1 MTSRRQGQPTDA
13 QSSSTSSGV
22 TSSSNTGVSGSA
34 SDPAIEMSS
43 GGGSSSGG
51 VGGAGAGGSG
61 SSGSAGKKRLAT
73 LNGIPTSVDDKT
85 TDFLCPICFDIITEA
100 YITRCGHTFCHQ
112 CIARSIDV
120 AKKCPKCNYP
130 LASHEHIVPNFLL
143 NELITKHRLKVGG
156 GGVGGG
162 LLHRHKAS
170 LPGESSPQSH
180 SGGGGIGGGGD
191 ATAGGEGDTLKH
203 FLATES
209 KKLSLSDVNVMLEI
223 LTQRKMLLE
232 AESCAAQNRLLHE
245 FLKHL
250 LKQKEQQQLQIANEI
265 ALISSDLLDVE
276 KVLKEVQSSCP
287 TVAEVEQS
295 VRDEQDENVV
305 AIKRE
310 IIQIIDTI
318 DNITV
323 PSNRSLVDDTCSN
336 VSEAYEG
343 FNLHPR
349 RGHGGG
355 GAGGVG
361 VAGCSGSIGSHS
373 STSSSFLARK
383 QRMYQHFDDFVQCY
397 FAARSEDL
405 YFGKDRSI
413 SSDSLVGD
421 RTTASSTSIGGGV
434 SLSSRTPVGETPATA
449 AVGAAPAVGTSNTTS
464 SRSTLDTTRSSGR
477 SSLDTFRESL
487 IKFSKYSALRPLATL
502 NYSND
507 SNYASTIVS
516 SIEFDKDSEYF
527 AIAGVTKRIKIF
539 DYYTAIRD
547 AAVDINYPIN
557 EMTCNS
563 KISCVIWNSYFK
575 QVLAS
580 SDYEGI
586 VTIWDVLTRTRTKT
600 FEEHD
605 KRCWCVDFN
614 EVDTRLLASG
624 SDDARVKLWSLNVDH
639 SVATIEARANVCCVK
654 FNPKSSCHLAF
665 GTADHG
671 VNYYDLRNLK
681 QPLCQFKG
689 HRKAVSYVKFLNTDE
704 LVSASTDGQLKLWN
718 INSPPF
724 CLRSFTGHINE
735 KNFAGLATN
744 SDYLACGSEDN
755 SLCVYYKGLS
765 KQLFNL
771 KFSNNS
777 STSGGGGSG
786 GGGSGSG
793 GTGSGGTGSGRG
805 RGLSSSDMERSS
817 TEGNEFVSAV
827 CWRKQSNIIIAGNSE
842 GVIKILEI
850 V

>member
-1 MTSRRQGQPTDA
+1 
-13 QSSSTSSGV
+13 
-22 TSSSNTGVSGSA
+22 
-34 SDPAIEMSS
+34 MSS
-43 GGGSSSGG
+43 GTGGGASSSSAGGGGPGIGAGSSS
-51 VGGAGAGGSG
+51 SG
-61 SSGSAGKKRLAT
+61 SSSGKKRLAT

-85 TDFLCPICFDIITEA
+85 NDFLCPICFDIINEA

-143 NELITKHRLKVGG
+143 NELITKHRLKG
-156 GGVGGG
+156 GGVGGGGG
-162 LLHRHKAS
+162 LLHRHKS
-170 LPGESSPQSH
+170 LPGEHSPH
-180 SGGGGIGGGGD
+180 GGTGGGVCGGGD

-223 LTQRKMLLE
+223 LTQRKTLLE

-265 ALISSDLLDVE
+265 ALIRNDLLDVE
-276 KVLKEVQSSCP
+276 KVLKDVQSSCP

-295 VRDEQDENVV
+295 VRDEKDENVV

-318 DNITV
+318 DNIAV
-323 PSNRSLVDDTCSN
+323 PSNRSLIDDTCSN
-336 VSEAYEG
+336 MTESYEG
-343 FNLHPR
+343 FNLHGTR
-349 RGHGGG
+349 RGQGGSLSG
-355 GAGGVG
+355 G
-361 VAGCSGSIGSHS
+361 SLT
-373 STSSSFLARK
+373 STPSAFMARK

-405 YFGKDRSI
+405 YFGKDRSC
-413 SSDSLVGD
+413 SSDSLGVGE
-421 RTTASSTSIGGGV
+421 RSTSSGASIGTGIGGGG
-434 SLSSRTPVGETPATA
+434 SLNSDRLVGGIQP
-449 AVGAAPAVGTSNTTS
+449 GAATSNAS
-464 SRSTLDTTRSSGR
+464 SQSNLDTTRSSGR

-507 SNYASTIVS
+507 SNYVSTIVS

-665 GTADHG
+665 GTADHC

-681 QPLCQFKG
+681 QPLCLFKG

-704 LVSASTDGQLKLWN
+704 IVSASTDGQLKLWN

-744 SDYLACGSEDN
+744 NDYLACGSEDN

-771 KFSNNS
+771 KFSSGS
-777 STSGGGGSG
+777 SGNGGSA
-786 GGGSGSG
+786 SAA
-793 GTGSGGTGSGRG
+793 GTGSSSGIG
-805 RGLSSSDMERSS
+805 NSSSRTSGLQSTDMERSNS
-817 TEGNEFVSAV
+817 EGNEFVSAV

>member
-1 MTSRRQGQPTDA
+1 MTGRRQGHPDA

-22 TSSSNTGVSGSA
+22 TSSNTGGGLFVSA
-34 SDPAIEMSS
+34 SVSDPGIAMSS
-43 GGGSSSGG
+43 GGGSSSG
-51 VGGAGAGGSG
+51 VGGGGGLGGSG
-61 SSGSAGKKRLAT
+61 SSSGSSSKKRLAT
-73 LNGIPTSVDDKT
+73 LNGIPASVDDKT

-100 YITRCGHTFCHQ
+100 HITRCGHTFCHQ

-143 NELITKHRLKVGG
+143 NELITKHRLKG

-162 LLHRHKAS
+162 LPYRHKAS
-170 LPGESSPQSH
+170 LPGESSPQWH
-180 SGGGGIGGGGD
+180 SGGGGGD

-265 ALISSDLLDVE
+265 ALIRTDLLDVE

-295 VRDEQDENVV
+295 VRDEKDENVV

-318 DNITV
+318 DNIAV

-343 FNLHPR
+343 FNMHPR
-349 RGHGGG
+349 GP
-355 GAGGVG
+355 AGDVG
-361 VAGCSGSIGSHS
+361 VAGGSGSVESHS
-373 STSSSFLARK
+373 SSSSSFLARK
-383 QRMYQHFDDFVQCY
+383 QRMYQHFDDFVECY
-397 FAARSEDL
+397 FAARTEDL

-413 SSDSLVGD
+413 SSDSLVGE
-421 RTTASSTSIGGGV
+421 RTTASSTSIGTADTGGGGGV
-434 SLSSRTPVGETPATA
+434 GGTSSSSRTPIGSTTGAGGPGVPLSNAT
-449 AVGAAPAVGTSNTTS
+449 
-464 SRSTLDTTRSSGR
+464 SRTTLDSTRSSGR

-718 INSPPF
+718 TNSPPF

-771 KFSNNS
+771 KFSSNS
-777 STSGGGGSG
+777 STSGVGAGS
-786 GGGSGSG
+786 SSSG

-817 TEGNEFVSAV
+817 GEGNEFVSAV

>member
-1 MTSRRQGQPTDA
+1 
-13 QSSSTSSGV
+13 
-22 TSSSNTGVSGSA
+22 
-34 SDPAIEMSS
+34 MSS
-43 GGGSSSGG
+43 GTVGGGGGGAGSSSSAGGGPGGAGSSSG
-51 VGGAGAGGSG
+51 
-61 SSGSAGKKRLAT
+61 SSSSNSNTNNKKRLAT

-85 TDFLCPICFDIITEA
+85 NDFLCPICFDIINEA

-143 NELITKHRLKVGG
+143 NELITKHRLKGG
-156 GGVGGG
+156 GGGGGGG
-162 LLHRHKAS
+162 LLHRHKS
-170 LPGESSPQSH
+170 SQPGDNSPQFH
-180 SGGGGIGGGGD
+180 TGGACGGGD
-191 ATAGGEGDTLKH
+191 ANAGGEGDTLKH

-223 LTQRKMLLE
+223 LTQRKTLLE

-265 ALISSDLLDVE
+265 ALIRSDLLDVE
-276 KVLKEVQSSCP
+276 KVLKDVQSSCP

-295 VRDEQDENVV
+295 VRDEKDEHVV

-336 VSEAYEG
+336 VTESYEG
-343 FNLHPR
+343 FNLHGAR
-349 RGHGGG
+349 RGGHGGSISG
-355 GAGGVG
+355 G
-361 VAGCSGSIGSHS
+361 SLS
-373 STSSSFLARK
+373 SNPSSFLARK

-405 YFGKDRSI
+405 YFGKDRSC
-413 SSDSLVGD
+413 SSDSLGVGE
-421 RTTASSTSIGGGV
+421 RSTSSGASIGTGTGIGGG
-434 SLSSRTPVGETPATA
+434 SLSSDRLMGGGVHPSA
-449 AVGAAPAVGTSNTTS
+449 AAAAAPSNAS
-464 SRSTLDTTRSSGR
+464 SQSNLDTTRSSGR

-507 SNYASTIVS
+507 SNYVSTIVS

-665 GTADHG
+665 GTADHC

-681 QPLCQFKG
+681 QPLCLFKG

-704 LVSASTDGQLKLWN
+704 IVSASTDGQLKLWN

-744 SDYLACGSEDN
+744 NDYLACGSEDN

-771 KFSNNS
+771 KFSSS
-777 STSGGGGSG
+777 STSGSGGAGGS
-786 GGGSGSG
+786 SAA
-793 GTGSGGTGSGRG
+793 GTGSSSGIG
-805 RGLSSSDMERSS
+805 NSSSRTSGLQSTDMERSNS
-817 TEGNEFVSAV
+817 EGNEFVSAV

>member
-1 MTSRRQGQPTDA
+1 GASGIGA
-13 QSSSTSSGV
+13 AGSSSS
-22 TSSSNTGVSGSA
+22 
-34 SDPAIEMSS
+34 
-43 GGGSSSGG
+43 GGSSSN
-51 VGGAGAGGSG
+51 
-61 SSGSAGKKRLAT
+61 SSSKKRLAT

-85 TDFLCPICFDIITEA
+85 NDFLCPICFDIINEA

-143 NELITKHRLKVGG
+143 NELITKHRLKAGVGG
-156 GGVGGG
+156 GGGGGGGGG
-162 LLHRHKAS
+162 LLHRHKS
-170 LPGESSPQSH
+170 LPGENSPQLH
-180 SGGGGIGGGGD
+180 AGGVCGGGGD
-191 ATAGGEGDTLKH
+191 AIAGGEGDTLKH

-223 LTQRKMLLE
+223 LTQRKTLLE

-265 ALISSDLLDVE
+265 ALIRNDLLDVE

-295 VRDEQDENVV
+295 VRDEKDENVV

-318 DNITV
+318 DNIAV
-323 PSNRSLVDDTCSN
+323 PSNRSLIDETCSN
-336 VSEAYEG
+336 ASESYEG
-343 FNLHPR
+343 FNLHGAR
-349 RGHGGG
+349 RGPGSIAGGG
-355 GAGGVG
+355 
-361 VAGCSGSIGSHS
+361 SLS
-373 STSSSFLARK
+373 STPSSFLARK

-405 YFGKDRSI
+405 YFGKDRSC
-413 SSDSLVGD
+413 SSDSLGVGE
-421 RTTASSTSIGGGV
+421 RSTSSGASIGTGTGLGVGGGLGG
-434 SLSSRTPVGETPATA
+434 SLSSDRLM
-449 AVGAAPAVGTSNTTS
+449 GAATSNAS
-464 SRSTLDTTRSSGR
+464 SSQSNLDNNTRSSSGR

-507 SNYASTIVS
+507 SNYVSTIVS

-586 VTIWDVLTRTRTKT
+586 VTIWDVQTRTRTKT

-665 GTADHG
+665 GTADHC

-681 QPLCQFKG
+681 QPLCLFKG

-704 LVSASTDGQLKLWN
+704 IVSASTDGQLKLWN

-744 SDYLACGSEDN
+744 NDYLACGSEDN

-771 KFSNNS
+771 KFS
-777 STSGGGGSG
+777 STSGSSGGGSG
-786 GGGSGSG
+786 GGG
-793 GTGSGGTGSGRG
+793 TGS
-805 RGLSSSDMERSS
+805 
-817 TEGNEFVSAV
+817 A
-827 CWRKQSNIIIAGNSE
+827 
-842 GVIKILEI
+842 
-850 V
+850 

>member
-1 MTSRRQGQPTDA
+1 
-13 QSSSTSSGV
+13 
-22 TSSSNTGVSGSA
+22 
-34 SDPAIEMSS
+34 MSS
-43 GGGSSSGG
+43 GTGGGASSSSAGGGGAGIGAGSISSGSSS
-51 VGGAGAGGSG
+51 
-61 SSGSAGKKRLAT
+61 GKKRLAT
-73 LNGIPTSVDDKT
+73 LNGIPTTVDDKT
-85 TDFLCPICFDIITEA
+85 NDFLCPICFDIINEA

-143 NELITKHRLKVGG
+143 NELITKHRLKG
-156 GGVGGG
+156 GGVGVSGG
-162 LLHRHKAS
+162 LLHRHNKS
-170 LPGESSPQSH
+170 LPGEHSPQLH
-180 SGGGGIGGGGD
+180 AGGGACGGGD
-191 ATAGGEGDTLKH
+191 ANAGGEGDTLKH

-223 LTQRKMLLE
+223 LTQRKTLLE

-265 ALISSDLLDVE
+265 ALIRNDLLDVE
-276 KVLKEVQSSCP
+276 KVLKDVQSSCP

-295 VRDEQDENVV
+295 VRDEKDENVV

-318 DNITV
+318 DNIAV
-323 PSNRSLVDDTCSN
+323 PSNRSLVDDTCST
-336 VSEAYEG
+336 VSESYEG
-343 FNLHPR
+343 FNLHGTR
-349 RGHGGG
+349 RGQVGSALGG
-355 GAGGVG
+355 
-361 VAGCSGSIGSHS
+361 SLS
-373 STSSSFLARK
+373 STPSSFLARK

-405 YFGKDRSI
+405 YFGKDRSC
-413 SSDSLVGD
+413 SSDSLGVGE
-421 RTTASSTSIGGGV
+421 RSTSSGASIGTGGGGGGG
-434 SLSSRTPVGETPATA
+434 SLSSDRLMGSGVQPAA
-449 AVGAAPAVGTSNTTS
+449 TSNAS
-464 SRSTLDTTRSSGR
+464 SQSNLDNTRSSGR

-507 SNYASTIVS
+507 SNYVSTIVS

-665 GTADHG
+665 GTADHC

-681 QPLCQFKG
+681 QPLCLFKG

-704 LVSASTDGQLKLWN
+704 IVSASTDGQLKLWN

-744 SDYLACGSEDN
+744 NDYLACGSEDN

-771 KFSNNS
+771 KFSS
-777 STSGGGGSG
+777 SSGSG
-786 GGGSGSG
+786 NGGSGSTV
-793 GTGSGGTGSGRG
+793 GTGGG
-805 RGLSSSDMERSS
+805 SSSGIGNSSSRTSGLQSTDMERSNS
-817 TEGNEFVSAV
+817 EGNEFVSAV

>member
-1 MTSRRQGQPTDA
+1 
-13 QSSSTSSGV
+13 
-22 TSSSNTGVSGSA
+22 
-34 SDPAIEMSS
+34 MSS
-43 GGGSSSGG
+43 GTGGGASSSAGG
-51 VGGAGAGGSG
+51 GGGAGAGSSSSG
-61 SSGSAGKKRLAT
+61 SSSSKKRLTT

-85 TDFLCPICFDIITEA
+85 NDFLCPICFDIISEA

-143 NELITKHRLKVGG
+143 NELITKHRMKSGG
-156 GGVGGG
+156 AGGG
-162 LLHRHKAS
+162 LLHRHKS
-170 LPGESSPQSH
+170 LPGDNSPQLH
-180 SGGGGIGGGGD
+180 SGGASGGGD
-191 ATAGGEGDTLKH
+191 AGGEGDTLKH

-223 LTQRKMLLE
+223 LTQRKTLLE

-265 ALISSDLLDVE
+265 SLIRSDLVDVE
-276 KVLKEVQSSCP
+276 KVLKDVQKSCP

-295 VRDEQDENVV
+295 VRDEKDENVV

-318 DNITV
+318 DNIAV
-323 PSNRSLVDDTCSN
+323 PSNRSLIDDTCSN
-336 VSEAYEG
+336 MTESYEG
-343 FNLHPR
+343 FNLHGPR
-349 RGHGGG
+349 RGH
-355 GAGGVG
+355 AGE
-361 VAGCSGSIGSHS
+361 SGSGGSMS

-405 YFGKDRSI
+405 YFAKDRSC
-413 SSDSLVGD
+413 SSDSLGVGE
-421 RTTASSTSIGGGV
+421 RSTSSGASIGTGTAGAGGV
-434 SLSSRTPVGETPATA
+434 SLSSSRATGPAPMAT
-449 AVGAAPAVGTSNTTS
+449 TSNAS
-464 SRSTLDTTRSSGR
+464 SQSTLDTTRSSGR

-507 SNYASTIVS
+507 TNYVSTIVS

-665 GTADHG
+665 GTADHC

-681 QPLCQFKG
+681 QPLCLFKG
-689 HRKAVSYVKFLNTDE
+689 HRKAVSYVKFLNTE
-704 LVSASTDGQLKLWN
+704 EIVSASTDGQLKLWN

-771 KFSNNS
+771 KFSSSNS
-777 STSGGGGSG
+777 GANGTGSSSASGSGGGGGGSG
-786 GGGSGSG
+786 IG
-793 GTGSGGTGSGRG
+793 
-805 RGLSSSDMERSS
+805 SSSSRTSGLLSADMERSNS
-817 TEGNEFVSAV
+817 EGNEFVSAV

>member
-1 MTSRRQGQPTDA
+1 
-13 QSSSTSSGV
+13 
-22 TSSSNTGVSGSA
+22 
-34 SDPAIEMSS
+34 MSS
-43 GGGSSSGG
+43 GTAGGASSSSAGGGAGGAGSSSG
-51 VGGAGAGGSG
+51 
-61 SSGSAGKKRLAT
+61 SSSSNSNHKKRLAT

-85 TDFLCPICFDIITEA
+85 NDFLCPICFDIINEA

-143 NELITKHRLKVGG
+143 NELITKHRLKGGGSGSGG
-156 GGVGGG
+156 GGGGGG
-162 LLHRHKAS
+162 LLHRHKSS
-170 LPGESSPQSH
+170 LLGENSPQLH
-180 SGGGGIGGGGD
+180 TGGACGGGD
-191 ATAGGEGDTLKH
+191 ANAGGEGDTLKH

-223 LTQRKMLLE
+223 LTQRKTLLE

-265 ALISSDLLDVE
+265 ALIRSDLLDVE
-276 KVLKEVQSSCP
+276 KVLKDVQSSCP

-295 VRDEQDENVV
+295 VRDEKDENVV

-323 PSNRSLVDDTCSN
+323 PSNRSLIDDTSSN
-336 VSEAYEG
+336 VTESYEG
-343 FNLHPR
+343 FNLHGPR

-355 GAGGVG
+355 GSVSGGSL
-361 VAGCSGSIGSHS
+361 A
-373 STSSSFLARK
+373 STPSSFLARK

-405 YFGKDRSI
+405 YFGKDRSC
-413 SSDSLVGD
+413 SSDSLGVGE
-421 RTTASSTSIGGGV
+421 RSTSSGASLGTGTGIGGG
-434 SLSSRTPVGETPATA
+434 SLSSDRLMGGVHPAA
-449 AVGAAPAVGTSNTTS
+449 ASNAS
-464 SRSTLDTTRSSGR
+464 SQSNLDTTRSSGR

-507 SNYASTIVS
+507 SNYVSTIVS

-665 GTADHG
+665 GTADHC

-681 QPLCQFKG
+681 QPLCLFKG

-704 LVSASTDGQLKLWN
+704 IVSASTDGQLKLWN

-744 SDYLACGSEDN
+744 NDYLACGSEDN

-771 KFSNNS
+771 KFSS
-777 STSGGGGSG
+777 SNT
-786 GGGSGSG
+786 SGSG
-793 GTGSGGTGSGRG
+793 GTGGGSAAGTGSSSGIG
-805 RGLSSSDMERSS
+805 NSSSRTSGLQSTDMERSS
-817 TEGNEFVSAV
+817 SEGNEFVSAV

>member
-1 MTSRRQGQPTDA
+1 
-13 QSSSTSSGV
+13 
-22 TSSSNTGVSGSA
+22 
-34 SDPAIEMSS
+34 MSS
-43 GGGSSSGG
+43 GTAGGGASSSSGG
-51 VGGAGAGGSG
+51 PGGGAGTSSG
-61 SSGSAGKKRLAT
+61 SSSSSSNHKKRLAT

-85 TDFLCPICFDIITEA
+85 NDFLCPICFDIINEA

-130 LASHEHIVPNFLL
+130 LASHDSIVPNFLL
-143 NELITKHRLKVGG
+143 NELIAKHRLKGG
-156 GGVGGG
+156 AGGG
-162 LLHRHKAS
+162 LLHRHKPS
-170 LPGESSPQSH
+170 LPGEHSPH
-180 SGGGGIGGGGD
+180 AGGGACGGGD
-191 ATAGGEGDTLKH
+191 ANVGGEGDTLKH

-223 LTQRKMLLE
+223 LTQRKTLLE

-265 ALISSDLLDVE
+265 ALIRNDLLDVE

-295 VRDEQDENVV
+295 VRDEKDENVV

-323 PSNRSLVDDTCSN
+323 PSNRSLIDDTCSN
-336 VSEAYEG
+336 VTDSYEG
-343 FNLHPR
+343 FNMHGPR
-349 RGHGGG
+349 RGGHAGGG
-355 GAGGVG
+355 SISGVSL
-361 VAGCSGSIGSHS
+361 A
-373 STSSSFLARK
+373 STPSSFLARK

-405 YFGKDRSI
+405 YFGKDRSC
-413 SSDSLVGD
+413 SSDSLGVGE
-421 RTTASSTSIGGGV
+421 RSTSSGASLGTGTGIGGG
-434 SLSSRTPVGETPATA
+434 SLSSDRLMGGMHPGATSA
-449 AVGAAPAVGTSNTTS
+449 TS
-464 SRSTLDTTRSSGR
+464 SQSNLDTTRSSGR

-516 SIEFDKDSEYF
+516 SIEFDKDNEYF

-563 KISCVIWNSYFK
+563 KISCVVWHSYFK

-586 VTIWDVLTRTRTKT
+586 VTIWDVMTRTRTKT

-614 EVDTRLLASG
+614 EIDTRLLASG

-639 SVATIEARANVCCVK
+639 SVSTIEARANVCCVK

-665 GTADHG
+665 GTADHC

-681 QPLCQFKG
+681 QPLCVFKG

-704 LVSASTDGQLKLWN
+704 IVSASTDGQLKLWN

-744 SDYLACGSEDN
+744 NDYLACGSEDN

-771 KFSNNS
+771 KFSNNAS
-777 STSGGGGSG
+777 GTGGGA
-786 GGGSGSG
+786 GGSSAA
-793 GTGSGGTGSGRG
+793 GTGSSSGIGNSSSRTS
-805 RGLSSSDMERSS
+805 GLQTSDMERSS
-817 TEGNEFVSAV
+817 SEGNEFVSAV

>member
-1 MTSRRQGQPTDA
+1 MTTRRHQHQPSNA
-13 QSSSTSSGV
+13 QSSSSSSGV
-22 TSSSNTGVSGSA
+22 TSATGGSD
-34 SDPAIEMSS
+34 SIMSS
-43 GGGSSSGG
+43 GGGTGGGAGGGSSSGG
-51 VGGAGAGGSG
+51 SSSGAGNS
-61 SSGSAGKKRLAT
+61 KKRLAT
-73 LNGIPTSVDDKT
+73 LNGIPSSADDKAS
-85 TDFLCPICFDIITEA
+85 DFLCPICFDIINEA
-100 YITRCGHTFCHQ
+100 HITRCGHTFCHQ
-112 CIARSIDV
+112 CISRSIDV
-120 AKKCPKCNYP
+120 TKKCPKCNSP
-130 LASHEHIVPNFLL
+130 LATQDHILPNFVL
-143 NELITKHRLKVGG
+143 NELITKHRLKMGMFGG
-156 GGVGGG
+156 GGG
-162 LLHRHKAS
+162 LQRNRSQPGMVSPKAGQ
-170 LPGESSPQSH
+170 PGL
-180 SGGGGIGGGGD
+180 GD
-191 ATAGGEGDTLKH
+191 AIGSGEGDTLRH

-223 LTQRKMLLE
+223 LTQRKTLLE

-265 ALISSDLLDVE
+265 ALIRSDLLEVE
-276 KVLKEVQSSCP
+276 KVLKDVQSSCP

-295 VRDEQDENVV
+295 VKDEKDENVV
-305 AIKRE
+305 AIKRQ
-310 IIQIIDTI
+310 IIEIIDTI
-318 DNITV
+318 DNIAV
-323 PSNRSLVDDTCSN
+323 PSNRSLLDDTCSATD
-336 VSEAYEG
+336 SYEG
-343 FNLHPR
+343 FNLHGSR
-349 RGHGGG
+349 SRGG
-355 GAGGVG
+355 GAGGASL
-361 VAGCSGSIGSHS
+361 AGSLS

-397 FAARSEDL
+397 FAARSEEL
-405 YFGKDRSI
+405 FFGKDRSF
-413 SSDSLVGD
+413 SSDSLIGERTVSSGGASISTVGGD
-421 RTTASSTSIGGGV
+421 TTTI
-434 SLSSRTPVGETPATA
+434 
-449 AVGAAPAVGTSNTTS
+449 GTSAPSS
-464 SRSTLDTTRSSGR
+464 SRSQPQLASEINSNVSSRSLDNMTTRSSGVGGR
-477 SSLDTFRESL
+477 SSSLDTFRENL

-502 NYSND
+502 NYSNN

-563 KISCVIWNSYFK
+563 KISCVIWNTYFK

-586 VTIWDVLTRTRTKT
+586 VTIWDVVTRTCTKT
-600 FEEHD
+600 YEEHD

-665 GTADHG
+665 GTADHC

-681 QPLCQFKG
+681 QPLCVFKG

-704 LVSASTDGQLKLWN
+704 IVSASTDGHLKLWN

-771 KFSNNS
+771 KFSS
-777 STSGGGGSG
+777 SGSGGSGGTGSGSG

-793 GTGSGGTGSGRG
+793 TAGAGGSGNGGGRG
-805 RGLSSSDMERSS
+805 ASLSSSDMERNS

>member
-1 MTSRRQGQPTDA
+1 
-13 QSSSTSSGV
+13 
-22 TSSSNTGVSGSA
+22 
-34 SDPAIEMSS
+34 MSS
-43 GGGSSSGG
+43 GTGGGASGSSAGGPGIGPGSSS
-51 VGGAGAGGSG
+51 SG
-61 SSGSAGKKRLAT
+61 SSSGKKRLAT

-85 TDFLCPICFDIITEA
+85 NDFLCPICFDIINEA

-143 NELITKHRLKVGG
+143 NELITKHRLK
-156 GGVGGG
+156 GGVGVSGG
-162 LLHRHKAS
+162 LLHRHKS
-170 LPGESSPQSH
+170 LPGEHSPQLH
-180 SGGGGIGGGGD
+180 AGGGICGGGD

-223 LTQRKMLLE
+223 LTQRKTLLE

-265 ALISSDLLDVE
+265 ALIRNDLLDVE
-276 KVLKEVQSSCP
+276 KVLKDVQSSCP

-295 VRDEQDENVV
+295 VRDEKDENVV

-318 DNITV
+318 DNIAV
-323 PSNRSLVDDTCSN
+323 PSNRSLIDDTCSN
-336 VSEAYEG
+336 VTEPYEG
-343 FNLHPR
+343 FNLHGTR
-349 RGHGGG
+349 RGQ
-355 GAGGVG
+355 A
-361 VAGCSGSIGSHS
+361 GSISGGSLS
-373 STSSSFLARK
+373 STPSSFLARK

-405 YFGKDRSI
+405 YFGKDRSC
-413 SSDSLVGD
+413 SSDSLGVGE
-421 RTTASSTSIGGGV
+421 RSTSSGASIGTGTGIGGGGGGG
-434 SLSSRTPVGETPATA
+434 SLNSDRLMGGVQPAA
-449 AVGAAPAVGTSNTTS
+449 TSNAS
-464 SRSTLDTTRSSGR
+464 SQSNLDNTRSSGR

-507 SNYASTIVS
+507 SNYVSTIVS

-665 GTADHG
+665 GTADHC

-681 QPLCQFKG
+681 QPLC
-689 HRKAVSYVKFLNTDE
+689 
-704 LVSASTDGQLKLWN
+704 
-718 INSPPF
+718 
-724 CLRSFTGHINE
+724 
-735 KNFAGLATN
+735 
-744 SDYLACGSEDN
+744 
-755 SLCVYYKGLS
+755 
-765 KQLFNL
+765 LF
-771 KFSNNS
+771 
-777 STSGGGGSG
+777 
-786 GGGSGSG
+786 
-793 GTGSGGTGSGRG
+793 
-805 RGLSSSDMERSS
+805 
-817 TEGNEFVSAV
+817 
-827 CWRKQSNIIIAGNSE
+827 
-842 GVIKILEI
+842 
-850 V
+850 

>member
-1 MTSRRQGQPTDA
+1 MCSLG
-13 QSSSTSSGV
+13 G
-22 TSSSNTGVSGSA
+22 
-34 SDPAIEMSS
+34 SS
-43 GGGSSSGG
+43 GGGGGDGDRGSGG
-51 VGGAGAGGSG
+51 GGGAG
-61 SSGSAGKKRLAT
+61 SSSSSSKKRLTT
-73 LNGIPTSVDDKT
+73 LNGIPTSVDDKAS
-85 TDFLCPICFDIITEA
+85 DFLCPICFDIINEA

-112 CIARSIDV
+112 CIARSVEV
-120 AKKCPKCNYP
+120 AKKCPKCNSP
-130 LASHEHIVPNFLL
+130 LASQEQILPNFLL
-143 NELITKHRLKVGG
+143 NDLISKHRLKT
-156 GGVGGG
+156 
-162 LLHRHKAS
+162 
-170 LPGESSPQSH
+170 
-180 SGGGGIGGGGD
+180 GIGGGP
-191 ATAGGEGDTLKH
+191 AGAGGGGLQWPKSQSGNACSPKGAHPGTGADGEGDTLKH

-223 LTQRKMLLE
+223 LTQRKTLLE

-250 LKQKEQQQLQIANEI
+250 LKQKEQQQLQIGNEI
-265 ALISSDLLDVE
+265 ALIRNDLLEVE
-276 KVLKEVQSSCP
+276 KVLKDVQSSCP
-287 TVAEVEQS
+287 SVAEVERS
-295 VRDEQDENVV
+295 VQDEKDENVV
-305 AIKRE
+305 AIKRQ

-318 DNITV
+318 DHIFV
-323 PSNRSLVDDTCSN
+323 PSNQSPMDDGSSLTGES
-336 VSEAYEG
+336 YEG
-343 FNLHPR
+343 FNLHSHPA
-349 RGHGGG
+349 RGQHGSGS
-355 GAGGVG
+355 
-361 VAGCSGSIGSHS
+361 VAGSLSSS
-373 STSSSFLARK
+373 STSFLARK

-397 FAARSEDL
+397 FAARSEEL
-405 YFGKDRSI
+405 FFGKDRSF
-413 SSDSLVGD
+413 SSDSLGVGD
-421 RTTASSTSIGGGV
+421 RTLSSGAPSVDTGLAPTIGTTPSGGGGH
-434 SLSSRTPVGETPATA
+434 SSSNLSQSQ
-449 AVGAAPAVGTSNTTS
+449 
-464 SRSTLDTTRSSGR
+464 STIDITRSSGGGR
-477 SSLDTFRESL
+477 SSSLDTFRENL

-502 NYSND
+502 NYSSD

-563 KISCVIWNSYFK
+563 KISCVIWNTYFK

-665 GTADHG
+665 GTADHC

-681 QPLCQFKG
+681 QPLCLFKG

-704 LVSASTDGQLKLWN
+704 IVSASTDGQLKLWN

-771 KFSNNS
+771 KFS
-777 STSGGGGSG
+777 STSGGGGASA
-786 GGGSGSG
+786 GSGSSMR
-793 GTGSGGTGSGRG
+793 SGA
-805 RGLSSSDMERSS
+805 LASSDVERGS
-817 TEGNEFVSAV
+817 TDGNEFVSAV

-842 GVIKILEI
+842 GIIKILEI

>member
-1 MTSRRQGQPTDA
+1 M
-13 QSSSTSSGV
+13 SSG
-22 TSSSNTGVSGSA
+22 TAQGGSGGGAAGSS
-34 SDPAIEMSS
+34 SS
-43 GGGSSSGG
+43 GGGSSSN
-51 VGGAGAGGSG
+51 
-61 SSGSAGKKRLAT
+61 SSSKKRLAT
-73 LNGIPTSVDDKT
+73 LNGIPTTVDDKAN
-85 TDFLCPICFDIITEA
+85 DFLCPICFDIISEA

-143 NELITKHRLKVGG
+143 NELITKHRLKAGVGG
-156 GGVGGG
+156 GGGGG
-162 LLHRHKAS
+162 LLHRHKSS
-170 LPGESSPQSH
+170 LPGENSPQLH
-180 SGGGGIGGGGD
+180 AGGVCGGGD
-191 ATAGGEGDTLKH
+191 AMAGGEGDTLKH

-223 LTQRKMLLE
+223 LTQRKTLLE

-265 ALISSDLLDVE
+265 ALIRNDLLDVE

-295 VRDEQDENVV
+295 VRDEKDENVV

-318 DNITV
+318 DNIAV
-323 PSNRSLVDDTCSN
+323 PSNRSLIDETCSS
-336 VSEAYEG
+336 VSEPYEG
-343 FNLHPR
+343 FNLHGANR
-349 RGHGGG
+349 RGQGSIAGGG
-355 GAGGVG
+355 SLA
-361 VAGCSGSIGSHS
+361 
-373 STSSSFLARK
+373 STPSSFLARK

-405 YFGKDRSI
+405 YFGKDRSC
-413 SSDSLVGD
+413 SSDSLGVGE
-421 RTTASSTSIGGGV
+421 RSTSSGASIGTTGTGLGGGMGGG
-434 SLSSRTPVGETPATA
+434 SLSSDRLAM
-449 AVGAAPAVGTSNTTS
+449 GAATSNAS
-464 SRSTLDTTRSSGR
+464 SQSNLDNNTRSSGR

-507 SNYASTIVS
+507 SNYVSTIVS

-665 GTADHG
+665 GTADHC

-681 QPLCQFKG
+681 QPLCLFKG

-704 LVSASTDGQLKLWN
+704 IVSASTDGQLKLWN

-744 SDYLACGSEDN
+744 NDYLACGSEDN

-771 KFSNNS
+771 KFS
-777 STSGGGGSG
+777 STSGSSGSG
-786 GGGSGSG
+786 GGTGSAA
-793 GTGSGGTGSGRG
+793 GTGSSSGIG
-805 RGLSSSDMERSS
+805 NSSSRTSGLQSTDMERSNS
-817 TEGNEFVSAV
+817 EGNEFVSAV